1 MAYRFYSS
9 YCRSIIFEKHYFGCT
24 LHLTRSEEEN
34 QWCQKFVPLDCDWP
48 IMAKSLLSG
57 ETHYGSNPTEEQ
69 FHPDLLM
76 DSGNVVLV
84 TITYRVGPL
93 GYLCL
98 GTESAPGNLSLWDQV
113 IEI

>member
-1 MAYRFYSS
+1 MA
-9 YCRSIIFEKHYFGCT
+9 
-24 LHLTRSEEEN
+24 
-34 QWCQKFVPLDCDWP
+34 D
-48 IMAKSLLSG
+48 SLLSG

-113 IEI
+113 NRNFENEKSNN

>member
-1 MAYRFYSS
+1 MADSF
-9 YCRSIIFEKHYFGCT
+9 
-24 LHLTRSEEEN
+24 
-34 QWCQKFVPLDCDWP
+34 
-48 IMAKSLLSG
+48 LSG

-113 IEI
+113 IEILKTKKNANALKYADLQTPFFTEFLLDCTFCRLAG